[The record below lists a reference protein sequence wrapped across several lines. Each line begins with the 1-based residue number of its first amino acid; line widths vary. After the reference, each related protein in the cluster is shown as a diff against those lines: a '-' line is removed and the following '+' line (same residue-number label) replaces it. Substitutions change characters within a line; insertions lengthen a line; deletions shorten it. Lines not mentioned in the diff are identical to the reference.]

1 MSKDMQYLY
10 GSKKYFMYYLTNT
23 VKVFLI
29 YRIKNMFS
37 KKDKVSISIM
47 EPIQFGR
54 NADILLDAYKELVNE
69 NEAYKKQTE
78 FIM

>member
-37 KKDKVSISIM
+37 KKDKVSILM

-69 NEAYKKQTE
+69 NEAIKNKLSL
-78 FIM
+78 FM